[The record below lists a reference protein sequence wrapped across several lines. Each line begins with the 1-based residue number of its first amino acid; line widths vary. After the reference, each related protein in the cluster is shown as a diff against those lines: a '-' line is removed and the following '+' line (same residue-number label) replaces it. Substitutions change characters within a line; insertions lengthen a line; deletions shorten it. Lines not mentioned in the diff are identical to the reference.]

1 MCIIVLYY
9 LCKRKQETNKT
20 IKIMKKFILNT
31 DTDVIMISIVSIGQ
45 LAILILASVSIY
57 CK

>member
-1 MCIIVLYY
+1 
-9 LCKRKQETNKT
+9 
-20 IKIMKKFILNT
+20 MKKFILNT
-31 DTDVIMISIVSIGQ
+31 DTDVIMISVVSIGQ

>member
-1 MCIIVLYY
+1 
-9 LCKRKQETNKT
+9 
-20 IKIMKKFILNT
+20 MKKFIRNI
-31 DTDVIMISIVSIGQ
+31 DTDVILISVVSIGQ